1 MSPMSVSTTARKPEY
16 PKRLMEMFGDRR
28 WMDVENS
35 ELLDY
40 ENTQLLLIGARK
52 KDVEEELGIDIDE
65 QRETQRSADIF
76 KELKVRKEEVPLKPL
91 LKGKFPEK
99 EEIPMALEVKQLSKD
114 EAPGRGGKTGG
125 RAAANKA
132 PSASAVAKLL
142 SGIDFPKDK
151 GKVIEHAEKNKT
163 KLDQPEQ
170 VIDTLKEIADRTYHN
185 MAEVEKALG
194 NIR

>member
-1 MSPMSVSTTARKPEY
+1 
-16 PKRLMEMFGDRR
+16 MEMFGDKR
-28 WMDVENS
+28 WIDVENS

-65 QRETQRSADIF
+65 QKETQRSADIF
-76 KELKVRKEEVPLKPL
+76 KELKVRKNEVPLKPL

-99 EEIPMALEVKQLSKD
+99 EEIPMAQEIKQLSKD
-114 EAPGRGGKTGG
+114 EAPGRGGKIGG
-125 RAAANKA
+125 KVAASKA
-132 PSASAVAKLL
+132 PSAVAIAKLL
-142 SGIDFPKDK
+142 SGIVFPKYKD
-151 GKVIEHAEKNKT
+151 KVIEHAEKNKAE
-163 KLDQPEQ
+163 LDQPEQ
-170 VIDTLKEIADRTYHN
+170 VIDTLKEIPDKTYHN